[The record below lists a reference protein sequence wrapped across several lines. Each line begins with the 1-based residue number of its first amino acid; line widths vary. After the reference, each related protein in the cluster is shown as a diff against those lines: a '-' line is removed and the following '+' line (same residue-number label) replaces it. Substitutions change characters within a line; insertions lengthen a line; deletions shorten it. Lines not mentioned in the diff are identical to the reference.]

1 MKKETKKKKKT
12 KEENKRNLKTNEF
25 KAPKQMLVKQDMG
38 DVDET
43 EPVVQAD
50 VDMLDSLTGCP
61 FAEDELL
68 FAVPV
73 VAPYN
78 TLSSYK

>member
-1 MKKETKKKKKT
+1 MAT
-12 KEENKRNLKTNEF
+12 EF
-25 KAPKQMLVKQDMG
+25 KVVKQMLVKQDIG

-50 VDMLDSLTGCP
+50 VDMLESLTGCP

-68 FAVPV
+68 FAIPV

-78 TLSSYK
+78 TLTTYK